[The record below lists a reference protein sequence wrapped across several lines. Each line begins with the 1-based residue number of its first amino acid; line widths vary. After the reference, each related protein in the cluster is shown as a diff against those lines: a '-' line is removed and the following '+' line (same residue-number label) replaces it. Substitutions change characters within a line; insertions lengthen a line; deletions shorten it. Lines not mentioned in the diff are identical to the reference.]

1 MDAIKE
7 EVVIMRVVLSGYF
20 GFDNV
25 GDEAILFSIIR
36 ALRKLEP
43 SVDITVLSNNPAETA
58 ATYGVETVNRWNIG
72 EVRAALKSADGLISG
87 GGSLMQDATSWKSIP
102 YYSAVIK

>member
-1 MDAIKE
+1 
-7 EVVIMRVVLSGYF
+7 MRVVLSGYF

-36 ALRKLEP
+36 ALRNLEP
-43 SVDITVLSNNPAETA
+43 TIEITVLSNNPAETA
-58 ATYGVETVNRWNIG
+58 ATYGVNTVNRWNIA

-87 GGSLMQDATSWKSIP
+87 GGRRD
-102 YYSAVIK
+102 